1 MLEAM
6 PLTAPRAIPEYVFIA
21 HGFLGSPA
29 EFLPMKW
36 RLENMGYKVRLW
48 GHATVFQRLD
58 GYSKEF
64 HHFVLRYLSK
74 ERIRKVHLLGHSMG
88 AVIVR
93 SASTEL
99 VARIPP
105 WQRGKMVLLAPPN
118 RGSYVVRLIPD
129 WVRRM
134 VPVINDLSDQPN
146 SFVNRLPKK
155 PPLPTGI
162 VWTKYDHMVHPASVP
177 LPGITD
183 SVEVGG
189 LHTTMVFRKS
199 TARMV
204 AHFLQHAKFR

>member
-1 MLEAM
+1 MLEVM
-6 PLTAPRAIPEYVFIA
+6 PPPPQSPEYVFIA

-36 RLENMGYKVRLW
+36 RLEGLGYRVCLW
-48 GHATVFQRLD
+48 GHATVFKDLNE
-58 GYSKEF
+58 YSHGF
-64 HHFVLRYLSK
+64 HQFVLRYVSRN
-74 ERIRKVHLLGHSMG
+74 RIGKVHLLGHSMG

-93 SASTEL
+93 SAATEL
-99 VARIPP
+99 IARIPH

-118 RGSYVVRLIPD
+118 RGSYVARLIPH

-134 VPVINDLSDQPN
+134 VPAINDLSDQPD

-155 PPLPTGI
+155 PPLTTGI

-177 LPGITD
+177 LPGIAD

-189 LHTTMVFRKS
+189 LHTTMVFRKA
-199 TARMV
+199 TAHMADR
-204 AHFLQHAKFR
+204 FFQNGKFH